1 MTLGGILVPVPPLVE
16 VTVALEP
23 VDSTLM
29 SLAALR
35 EPAEYGGMDEWA
47 VNTAAQLP
55 TTLRERH
62 NFWMKWLWMD
72 TLANAVERTAAINS
86 FPAYLDALAA
96 EDATV
101 LRDRLLHW
109 LIHSVHVRLYAGTAT
124 TPATLRADPAQLLR
138 DGDHFAQWLLDRFTE
153 KPLAAELADLPA
165 FHALLN
171 TPEALQAQLVPH
183 LRQMWDEFLAPEWR
197 RIAPRLQRCVDAFQA
212 LELRNIP
219 MLDAMQV
226 VTGRDLRPLFHLDV
240 LWRYH
245 RVRFIPAIHNGPYV
259 VWYGDEEEVRIG
271 FPAHE
276 PPTHLG
282 AGLRFDERTL
292 VNRFKALADE
302 TRLAMLWALREA
314 GELSTQELIDRFD
327 LDKSAA
333 SRHLRQLV
341 ANDLLEERREEGAK
355 KVYRLNDPAIDAVTR
370 MLHGLR

>member
-153 KPLAAELADLPA
+153 KPLAAELADLRARTYPDPPA
-165 FHALLN
+165 ASWQRHDRHAC
-171 TPEALQAQLVPH
+171 
-183 LRQMWDEFLAPEWR
+183 LA
-197 RIAPRLQRCVDAFQA
+197 
-212 LELRNIP
+212 
-219 MLDAMQV
+219 
-226 VTGRDLRPLFHLDV
+226 DLIDFTDHVNDQDR
-240 LWRYH
+240 
-245 RVRFIPAIHNGPYV
+245 
-259 VWYGDEEEVRIG
+259 
-271 FPAHE
+271 
-276 PPTHLG
+276 
-282 AGLRFDERTL
+282 AGLEHDRPDP
-292 VNRFKALADE
+292 ALA
-302 TRLAMLWALREA
+302 
-314 GELSTQELIDRFD
+314 Q
-327 LDKSAA
+327 
-333 SRHLRQLV
+333 RQTGPGSGCT
-341 ANDLLEERREEGAK
+341 D
-355 KVYRLNDPAIDAVTR
+355 
-370 MLHGLR
+370 H